1 MKGKRKQYKAEFK
14 AQVALAAL
22 QGDKTMAE
30 LAQEYGVH
38 PTMINAWRR
47 QLLEHAAEVFA
58 RGKDPGQESVDVQAL
73 YRKIGQ
79 LEVERD
85 FLASRPG
92 LMSRIGRG
100 GK

>member
-1 MKGKRKQYKAEFK
+1 
-14 AQVALAAL
+14 
-22 QGDKTMAE
+22 MAE
-30 LAQEYGVH
+30 LAQEFGVY
-38 PTMINAWRR
+38 PTTINAWRR
-47 QLLEHAAEVFA
+47 QLVDHAATAFE
-58 RGKDPGQESVDVQAL
+58 RGKTQPEESVDVQAL

-85 FLASRPG
+85 FLASGPG